1 MSGQQAEEIEVEPYT
16 TVIVSSDDLADL
28 FIEAHNKLTELLEEE
43 AGGFDRAPTRRH
55 INSVPLVFEK
65 TTKEIQTILVESVAR
80 KVNLLHEML
89 SDSISLQ
96 KLHTA
101 HLRDGI
107 KILQDIE
114 ETVEQISSL
123 VHSSWTLRDR
133 KPGCGFQIEEGPE
146 ELLKRYRAE
155 RVQSRLADKFYSL
168 GDLLESHFALLPLPT
183 HGVYRGSDRG
193 V

>member
-1 MSGQQAEEIEVEPYT
+1 
-16 TVIVSSDDLADL
+16 
-28 FIEAHNKLTELLEEE
+28 
-43 AGGFDRAPTRRH
+43 
-55 INSVPLVFEK
+55 
-65 TTKEIQTILVESVAR
+65 
-80 KVNLLHEML
+80 ML

-183 HGVYRGSDRG
+183 HGHEPMTRVEANVKLFQLMSCIENEKGCTEDLIEVYEILPLGLVQDHCERLADDIVSYNLSQPNWRSYMAKSSSDTSL
-193 V
+193 